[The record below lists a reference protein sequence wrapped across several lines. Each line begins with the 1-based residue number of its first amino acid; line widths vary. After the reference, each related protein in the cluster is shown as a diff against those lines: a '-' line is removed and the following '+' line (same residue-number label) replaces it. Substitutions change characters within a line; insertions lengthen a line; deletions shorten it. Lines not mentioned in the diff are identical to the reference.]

1 MFAISSTAQGSFSMP
16 TLYMLVG
23 VPGSGKSTWIRSQ
36 AFGSDVHVASTDD
49 IIERIAASQGKT
61 YTQVFQQAVKPATRE
76 MNQAI
81 AAAFSKEQDVVWD
94 QTNVTAKARAKKLEQ
109 VPDSYRKVALFFP
122 TPEAKELQRRL
133 ASRPGK
139 IIPPNVMLAMSSTLE
154 MPTVDE
160 GFDEVIVV
168 NN

>member
-1 MFAISSTAQGSFSMP
+1 MP

-23 VPGSGKSTWIRSQ
+23 VPASGKSTWIETQ
-36 AFGSDVHVASTDD
+36 NFDPETTVILSTDKYID
-49 IIERIAASQGKT
+49 VEAARQNKT
-61 YTQVFQQAVKPATRE
+61 YSQVFSSYVKRATAIMNAGLKMAVKDK
-76 MNQAI
+76 MNI
-81 AAAFSKEQDVVWD
+81 VWD

-109 VPDSYRKVALFFP
+109 VPSNYRKVAVFFP
-122 TPEAKELQRRL
+122 TPEANERQRRL

-154 MPTVDE
+154 MPSVDE
-160 GFDEVIVV
+160 GFDEVVVV